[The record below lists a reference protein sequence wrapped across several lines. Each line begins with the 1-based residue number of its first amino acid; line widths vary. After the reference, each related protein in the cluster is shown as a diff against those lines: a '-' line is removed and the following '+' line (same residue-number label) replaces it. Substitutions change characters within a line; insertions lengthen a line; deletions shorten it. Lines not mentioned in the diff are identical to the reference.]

1 MLALSHNGNSLTNA
15 SYIKRLHLNQIGFIP
30 ALQSRFNI
38 RKTIN
43 VIPHINTRG
52 KGLPTVA
59 QEVMNP
65 TLYRE
70 DGGSIPGFAQW
81 VKDPILLQ
89 AAA

>member
-1 MLALSHNGNSLTNA
+1 M
-15 SYIKRLHLNQIGFIP
+15 
-30 ALQSRFNI
+30 
-38 RKTIN
+38 
-43 VIPHINTRG
+43 IPHINTRG
-52 KGLPTVA
+52 KGVPTVA